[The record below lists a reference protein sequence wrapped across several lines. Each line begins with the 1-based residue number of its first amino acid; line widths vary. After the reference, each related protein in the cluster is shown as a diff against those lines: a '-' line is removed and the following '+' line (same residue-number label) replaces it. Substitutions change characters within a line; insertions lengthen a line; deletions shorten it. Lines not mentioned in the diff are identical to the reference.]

1 MGNGRNVED
10 AVFFKEANIWGYLKA
25 PVDLCVSQLP
35 EGELSPRYTAPHHHS
50 LHLHRPGHRET
61 RQSWTYMFE
70 TISQV
75 TFVLLTW
82 FSQGLCHSRVD
93 LGCFPNFECSFSSP
107 LVKLPNKLLFCL
119 LFCVNL
125 QEWTE
130 CLKDDLWDTK
140 LRTNLACLSK
150 YSVHSYLN
158 CLLYF
163 SFVPVHVIHTLT
175 QIIIHIFIKCLEFRR
190 STFFNSELLS

>member
-1 MGNGRNVED
+1 MGLFEGPCGPVCFPAAWRWAVSPIHCTPSSQSPSPQARTQRNQTIM
-10 AVFFKEANIWGYLKA
+10 NIHVWNNK
-25 PVDLCVSQLP
+25 PSHLCP
-35 EGELSPRYTAPHHHS
+35 
-50 LHLHRPGHRET
+50 
-61 RQSWTYMFE
+61 
-70 TISQV
+70 
-75 TFVLLTW
+75 LTW

-107 LVKLPNKLLFCL
+107 LVKLSNKLLFCL

-130 CLKDDLWDTK
+130 CLEDDLWDTK
-140 LRTNLACLSK
+140 LRTNLARLSK

-158 CLLYF
+158 CLVYF
-163 SFVPVHVIHTLT
+163 SFVPVHVIHTLI
-175 QIIIHIFIKCLEFRR
+175 QIIIHIFIKCLGFRR